1 MNAVELAVVAE
12 NVALNANDLAIV
24 AQNVELTPTQL
35 SIIAEQV
42 SVDAA
47 FTTFRGDVSATS
59 FSVFKD
65 NAYYEEVTDPETQE
79 TSVVKKTDVD

>member
-1 MNAVELAVVAE
+1 MLANRISLSTDDLAV
-12 NVALNANDLAIV
+12 V
-24 AQNVELTPTQL
+24 AQNVELDTDDL
-35 SIIAEQV
+35 RIIAGQV

-59 FSVFKD
+59 FNVFKD

>member
-1 MNAVELAVVAE
+1 MLANNITLE
-12 NVALNANDLAIV
+12 SDDLAIV
-24 AQNVELTPTQL
+24 AQHVTLVDKQL
-35 SIIAEQV
+35 DIIAQQV

-47 FTTFRGDVSATS
+47 FTTFRGDISATS

-65 NAYYEEVTDPETQE
+65 NAYYEEVTDPETQV